1 MAIVKMSKFNLLAF
15 NYDRG
20 NLLKELQDFE
30 FVHFNDLS
38 KSDEEK
44 FESLEQVIVDNE
56 VNAVNEELT
65 KVNWSIDLLSKYKE
79 KDGMIKSLKEGVA
92 TYSFEEIKEKGSKFD
107 FKSIYKNLLR
117 ASDIIENN
125 KQEIHNNKLKIDEL
139 KVWSSINIPIA
150 ELYGFKKVF
159 VTTGVVPTRYMENL
173 RNDYKDIDNA
183 VIEVVSEDKGNVYI
197 VFISNLEEKNRDL
210 EILRK
215 NGFNSIR
222 INTSGIVKDD
232 ISKLQKDLENSN
244 KTILQQEDIIKDNVK
259 FLEDIEVYYEFL
271 TNVRLRET
279 SVENFVKTD
288 RVNVI
293 EGYVPKNLE
302 EEFKTRVNK
311 ILENRYYLEL
321 EEADKDDPNVPI
333 ILENG
338 KFAEAFEG
346 MTEMYSLPRYNEIDP
361 TPLFAP
367 FYAIFAGMMVGDL
380 GYGLL
385 LTIGCIIGLKFFNL
399 KESMRKFVKFFMF
412 IGICTCIAGIVYGS
426 FFGFSMIEDPILSP
440 SNDSMKMIM
449 VSLVLGGIHLFFGL
463 AIQAY
468 MKIRDKKI
476 MDAIF
481 DVGFWY
487 MTLIGIIVFAISK
500 LIPGISPVVGKV
512 FIIISVIGMVG
523 IVATGG
529 RDAETIVGKVAS
541 GVYELYGITSYIG
554 DFVSYLRIMALALS
568 GGFIALAVN
577 MIVEMLFGA
586 GILGAIGGLIVFVIF
601 QLFNVFLSYLS
612 AYVHTARLTYVE
624 MFNKFY
630 EGGGKAFKGLV
641 EKSKYFNIKRE
652 NN

>member
-1 MAIVKMSKFNLLAF
+1 MSKFNLLAF
-15 NYDRG
+15 NYDRS

-30 FVHFNDLS
+30 FVHFNNLS

-79 KDGMIKSLKEGVA
+79 KDGMLKSLKEGVA

-107 FKSIYKNLLR
+107 FKPIYKNLLR

-125 KQEIHNNKLKIDEL
+125 KQEIHNKKLKIDEL

-159 VTTGVVPTRYMENL
+159 VTTGVVPSRYMENL

-197 VFISNLEEKNRDL
+197 VFISNLEEKSRDL

-215 NGFNSIR
+215 NGFNSVR
-222 INTSGIVKDD
+222 INTSGIVKED

-244 KTILQQEDIIKDNVK
+244 KIILQQEDIIKDNVK

-293 EGYVPKNLE
+293 EGYVPTDLE

-311 ILENRYYLEL
+311 ILEDRYYLEV

-333 ILENG
+333 ILKNG
-338 KFAEAFEG
+338 KFAGAFESL
-346 MTEMYSLPRYNEIDP
+346 TVMYSLPKNNEIDP

-367 FYAIFAGMMVGDL
+367 FYAFFAGMMVGDF
-380 GYGLL
+380 GYGAFLF
-385 LTIGCIIGLKFFNL
+385 IGTLIALKFFNL
-399 KESMRKFVKFFMF
+399 KEGMRNNIKFFNYLSITTMF
-412 IGICTCIAGIVYGS
+412 WGLIYAS
-426 FFGFSMIEDPILSP
+426 AFGMSLPYKALLNPGEQPMPVII
-440 SNDSMKMIM
+440 
-449 VSLVLGGIHLFFGL
+449 VSLIFGGIHIFFALG
-463 AIQAY
+463 IKAY
-468 MKIRDKKI
+468 MQIRDK
-476 MDAIF
+476 DVLGAIF

-487 MTLIGIIVFAISK
+487 MALIGMIMALLGYAGVVGSSITKIGAGLLIAGLIGILLTNGREAK
-500 LIPGISPVVGKV
+500 TPVGKFFLGLNEV
-512 FIIISVIGMVG
+512 
-523 IVATGG
+523 
-529 RDAETIVGKVAS
+529 
-541 GVYELYGITSYIG
+541 YGITSYVG
-554 DFVSYLRIMALALS
+554 DFVSYLRLMALGLS
-568 GGFIALAVN
+568 GSFIALAVN
-577 MIVEMLFGA
+577 QIVGMLFGA
-586 GILGAIGGLIVFVIF
+586 GIAGILAGVVIFLVF
-601 QLFNVFLSYLS
+601 QLFNIFLSYLS
-612 AYVHTARLTYVE
+612 AYVHSARLIYVE

-641 EKSKYFNIKRE
+641 EKSKYFNIKKE